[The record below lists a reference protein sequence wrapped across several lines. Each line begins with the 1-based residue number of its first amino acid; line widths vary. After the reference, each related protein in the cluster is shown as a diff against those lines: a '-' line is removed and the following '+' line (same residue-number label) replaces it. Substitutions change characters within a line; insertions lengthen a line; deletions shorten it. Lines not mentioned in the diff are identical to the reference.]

1 MTSAG
6 GEGGGGDVGVMDNTG
21 TVNWRSEKRQAFV
34 SVLNLNSRP
43 LGLILVPQTVCF
55 FFLSVSYRLFS
66 TIFAKLKAI

>member
-1 MTSAG
+1 MRVLPVQQFTEMTSA

-43 LGLILVPQTVCF
+43 LGLILVPQT
-55 FFLSVSYRLFS
+55 
-66 TIFAKLKAI
+66 IGN